1 MTHFNGGAGGAAAA
15 HQHAIANASKASGA
29 IVKMEPAE
37 FKKIVDKFDSATG
50 GLVVTSK
57 SWLFGTKYN
66 YLTNYRGLFFY
77 TTSPEPLTLPGK
89 AEIIAAD
96 KIWVPG

>member
-1 MTHFNGGAGGAAAA
+1 MTTYNGGAGASAAA
-15 HQHAIANASKASGA
+15 HQHAIANALKASGA

-37 FKKIVDKFDSATG
+37 FKKIVEKSEQP
-50 GLVVTSK
+50 LVVTSK

-66 YLTNYRGLFFY
+66 YLTSYRGLFFY
-77 TTSPEPLTLPGK
+77 TSSSEPLTLPGK
-89 AEIIAAD
+89 AEVIAAD